1 MQTICLLRLHLLLSG
16 DFEATNVTDDFQQHS
31 RENLEIEFGNEEK
44 WKTNKYSAI
53 EFDYT

>member
-1 MQTICLLRLHLLLSG
+1 MQTICLLRLGLLLSG
-16 DFEATNVTDDFQQHS
+16 DFEATNVADDFQHHS
-31 RENLEIEFGNEEK
+31 RENPEIEFGNEEK